1 MGRQKG
7 PGVSLEPIGVFFI
20 LLGILA
26 LRRGPIF
33 GVSVL
38 IPCMIFGSSAALI
51 LAGTTIQPAH
61 LLLGFTA
68 ASVLTRP
75 GTWSVVT
82 ARLTFPREGFWFV
95 ATAAVGIVGAF
106 ILPRFFAGASYVA
119 AIGAT
124 SDGGSAPILV
134 PLSPTTGN
142 LTQSVYFIGDIVC
155 FLICYIVART
165 REGLEA
171 VTNAVVAYCALN
183 IFFAA
188 VDLATFWTG
197 TAFLLDFMRNTT
209 YTMHDDTVVN
219 GLKRINGSFTE
230 AAAFASSS
238 MWAGS
243 FALRLWLGNIRPQL
257 TFWLALINLLLVI
270 FCTSTSGYVAL
281 PVVLA
286 ILYAESLLRLVRGG
300 PLPRSVYAYLAF
312 APLLLA
318 VIVAA
323 VLLTP
328 ALAETIYGMIQDFV
342 LNKGTSQSAAERGM
356 WNQTALETFFATYGL
371 GAGIGTVRA
380 SSFPLAV
387 LANLGAIGAL
397 TYGIFILMVL
407 FKPAIRP
414 LDWATI
420 QLRAALRIGCLVGLI
435 MATISGTLIDLG
447 LPFYMLAGIACATC
461 DLDSGARKQTAE
473 AIRPARAEVMG

>member
-1 MGRQKG
+1 M
-7 PGVSLEPIGVFFI
+7 SLEPIGVFFI
-20 LLGILA
+20 LLGILT
-26 LRRGPIF
+26 LRRGPVF
-33 GVSVL
+33 GVSML

-95 ATAAVGIVGAF
+95 ATAAVGVVGAL
-106 ILPRFFAGASYVA
+106 ILPRFFAGAAYVA

-155 FLICYIVART
+155 FLICYVVART

-183 IFFAA
+183 IFFAV

-243 FALRLWLGNIRPQL
+243 FSLRLWLGNIRPQL

-286 ILYAESLLRLVRGG
+286 ILYAESLLRLIRGG

-328 ALAETIYGMIQDFV
+328 TLAETIYGMMQDFV

-407 FKPAIRP
+407 LKPSIRP
-414 LDWATI
+414 LDWGTI
-420 QLRAALRIGCLVGLI
+420 QLRAAVRVGCLVGLI

-461 DLDSGARKQTAE
+461 DLESGPRKQTAE
-473 AIRPARAEVMG
+473 AVRPARAEVMG